1 MKEDK
6 DLIAEV
12 IAGDTRAFAGLVT
25 RYQHMV
31 FTLAVQ
37 ILRNRE
43 LAEEAAQDVF
53 VKAYRG
59 LSKFKGEA
67 KFSTWLYRI
76 AYRHFLDIA
85 RVALRQP
92 KFVQDKV
99 PEIWT
104 EKSLDDIWTQ
114 LIKRERSEL
123 LQKLLD
129 TLPVQDRACL
139 TLHYLQEQSLEEI
152 AAISGCSTN
161 SVKVRLFRAR
171 ERLKSLMQLS
181 LNGKI
186 LEEYER

>member
-76 AYRHFLDIA
+76 VYRHFLDIA